1 MVDRRTSSRVR
12 RTPEESRREILTAA
26 ADALAEIPL
35 AELTVGSLMDRTRL
49 GRSSF
54 YVHFD
59 DIEDLVA
66 AQLRE
71 LEEKLW
77 EPASLWVEAA
87 ATDRDEQ
94 RLHDAVAGVV
104 AVWVEHGPVLRA
116 ITEAAMT
123 NPRIRTLWREALM
136 ERFVDAVAAGIA
148 STTQGTPSAAPAREV
163 ATALLLMNERY
174 LADRLGREP
183 QHDPDEVTATLT
195 TIWAATLH

>member
-1 MVDRRTSSRVR
+1 MADKRASSHGR
-12 RTPEESRREILTAA
+12 RTPEESRREILDAA
-26 ADALAEIPL
+26 GDALAVIPL
-35 AELTVGSLMDRTRL
+35 VELTVGKLMNRTRL

-66 AQLRE
+66 ALLGE

-77 EPASLWVEAA
+77 KPASLWIEAA
-87 ATDRDEQ
+87 SSVRDEQ
-94 RLHDAVAGVV
+94 RLHEAVAGVV

-123 NPRIRTLWREALM
+123 NPRIAALWRADLM

-148 STTQGTPSAAPAREV
+148 DTRPAQRPAAPPREV

-183 QHDPDEVTATLT
+183 QHDPDEVTTTLT
-195 TIWAATLH
+195 TIWAATVY